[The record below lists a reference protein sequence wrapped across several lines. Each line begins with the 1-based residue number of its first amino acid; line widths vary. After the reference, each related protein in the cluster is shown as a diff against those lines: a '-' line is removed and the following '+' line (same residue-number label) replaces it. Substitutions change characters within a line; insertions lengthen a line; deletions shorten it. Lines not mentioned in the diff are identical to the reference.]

1 MQDARAAQYHRSSE
15 ACALKAKGRGNNA
28 VEWTRLAD
36 EWKKLAQASQGVLV
50 IADHVK
56 IELEQRQTARGGLPH

>member
-1 MQDARAAQYHRSSE
+1 MQDARAAAYRRSSE

-36 EWKKLAQASQGVLV
+36 EWKKLAQASEGVLF
-50 IADHVK
+50 ITNHAK
-56 IELEQRQTARGGLPH
+56 IGQEQRQTARGGLPL